1 MDRYAMIKVGD
12 RAGLRRRIT
21 FEDIKKYADLIGD
34 HNPLH
39 LDEEYARNTIF
50 GRPIA
55 HGLLTAGLISN
66 LLGNELP
73 GPGTVYLSQTF
84 KFKAPVYPG
93 DMIEACVAVIS
104 KDEERRRLRLKTECR
119 NEEGK
124 TVLEGEA
131 EVMFME

>member
-1 MDRYAMIKVGD
+1 MYKYAMIKIGD
-12 RAGLRRRIT
+12 RASLQRRIT
-21 FEDIKKYADLIGD
+21 FEDIKKYAELIGD
-34 HNPLH
+34 QNPLH
-39 LDEEYARNTIF
+39 LDEEYARKTIF

-66 LLGNELP
+66 LLGNKLP

-84 KFKAPVYPG
+84 KFRAPVFPG
-93 DMIEACVAVIS
+93 DLIEACVEVVA
-104 KDEERRRLRLKTECR
+104 KDENKRRLKLKTECR

-131 EVMFME
+131 EVMFMD